1 MDCSMIPFHIL
12 LPNIPKPVV
21 SFQDSVYNFLTYIF
35 FFKLKNQMISL
46 LGLFIKTIQY
56 CVTENKT
63 LYYQRTIDLET

>member
-35 FFKLKNQMISL
+35 FFQ
-46 LGLFIKTIQY
+46 IKKSNDIFVRPIYQNYTIL
-56 CVTENKT
+56 C
-63 LYYQRTIDLET
+63 D